1 MPETWEVQQIRS
13 RLEDVAGEFRIDPAS
28 VVSLKLRPG
37 VLEKGEFQQ
46 SYWGGQEY
54 SELYRQ
60 LHRLKIDRRPIR
72 GSADGGLSVEE
83 HESGPE
89 LIGWGIDLLNLAVAV
104 IAMAMSIQSNKNIE
118 RARRNDGAKNEVFSI
133 EERRIDARTGK
144 VVETKIL
151 VTKPD
156 QQPIESGSKE
166 AEKILKVLRGG
177 K

>member
-1 MPETWEVQQIRS
+1 MEESWEVQKIRS

-60 LHRLKIDRRPIR
+60 LHRFRIDRRPIR

-89 LIGWGIDLLNLAVAV
+89 LIGWGIELLGLAVTV
-104 IAMAMSIQSNKNIE
+104 IGLAMQIQSGRNSD
-118 RARRNDGAKNEVFSI
+118 RTSRNDGAKAEVFSI
-133 EERRIDARTGK
+133 EKRQIDLNTGQMT
-144 VVETKIL
+144 ETKIL
-151 VTKPD
+151 ITKPE
-156 QQPIESGSKE
+156 QRPIESGSKD
-166 AEKILKVLRGG
+166 AEQILKVLRGG